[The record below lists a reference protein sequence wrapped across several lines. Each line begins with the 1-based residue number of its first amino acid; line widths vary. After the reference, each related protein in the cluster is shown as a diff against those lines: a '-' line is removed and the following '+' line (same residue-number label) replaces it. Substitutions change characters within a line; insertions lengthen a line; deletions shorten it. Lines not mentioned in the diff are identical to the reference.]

1 MSFADSEGL
10 HAFVTILSLILPL
23 SDKKCDSQGA
33 ILPRLHGSSGIS
45 HGLSGSVNV
54 GSAKFLRF
62 VD

>member
-10 HAFVTILSLILPL
+10 HVFVTIFSLILPF

-33 ILPRLHGSSGIS
+33 ILPLHGSSGIS